1 MSCRKWKQAEL
12 TQRATSQSGRA
23 DEARRAR
30 LILLLD
36 SGHTW
41 AAIRDKL
48 DCTDSFIDRWSKRFL
63 AERLAGLFSRHAGQ
77 LPTTLTP
84 AVEARILEWSVKRKP
99 RRWFDALEH
108 AQARGTAGHQP
119 HDGRASVAQA
129 CPAAAPARGLHGLER
144 SGV

>member
-1 MSCRKWKQAEL
+1 MSNTIVLSIMEEAEL

-41 AAIRDKL
+41 AAVRDKL

-77 LPTTLTP
+77 LPTTGPTRSDGETIATNSAQPP
-84 AVEARILEWSVKRKP
+84 ASQCKKYFASIG
-99 RRWFDALEH
+99 AL
-108 AQARGTAGHQP
+108 ATVP
-119 HDGRASVAQA
+119 
-129 CPAAAPARGLHGLER
+129 C
-144 SGV
+144 SG

>member
-1 MSCRKWKQAEL
+1 MSNTVVLSKMEEAEL
-12 TQRATSQSGRA
+12 TQRAATQSGRA

-63 AERLAGLFSRHAGQ
+63 EERLAGLFSRHAGQ
-77 LPTTLTP
+77 LATTLT
-84 AVEARILEWSVKRKP
+84 AAMEARILEWSVKRKP
-99 RRWFDALEH
+99 PMGQRTGAH
-108 AQARGTAGHQP
+108 ASLRH
-119 HDGRASVAQA
+119 S
-129 CPAAAPARGLHGLER
+129 
-144 SGV
+144 